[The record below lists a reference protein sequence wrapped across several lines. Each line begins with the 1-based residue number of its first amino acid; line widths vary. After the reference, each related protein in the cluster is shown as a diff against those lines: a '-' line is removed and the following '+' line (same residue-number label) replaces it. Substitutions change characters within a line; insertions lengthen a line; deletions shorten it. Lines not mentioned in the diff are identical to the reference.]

1 MRRRAG
7 ALPGLLRAIK
17 RELTVTVEG
26 PPQTIDIT
34 SPSLFDHHLA
44 FMHGRT
50 AFRFTPAEREQLK
63 LFLSEER
70 GGTLLADAICANRA
84 FADSFRREM
93 SEMFPEAKLE
103 PIPADHEMFTP
114 KFGGYDLSNVA
125 RRDPQARAEGGRVE
139 AKLRHGPP
147 ELEGIKIKIGD
158 NEWRYAVIFSK
169 YDISC
174 ALERHDSIECEGYTR
189 DDAER
194 IALNVLLYSLL
205 K

>member
-1 MRRRAG
+1 MA
-7 ALPGLLRAIK
+7 A
-17 RELTVTVEG
+17 
-26 PPQTIDIT
+26 
-34 SPSLFDHHLA
+34 
-44 FMHGRT
+44 
-50 AFRFTPAEREQLK
+50 
-63 LFLSEER
+63 
-70 GGTLLADAICANRA
+70 
-84 FADSFRREM
+84 
-93 SEMFPEAKLE
+93 
-103 PIPADHEMFTP
+103 

-125 RRDPQARAEGGRVE
+125 RRDPQARAEVGRVE

-147 ELEGIKIKIGD
+147 ELEGFKIKIGD